1 MEPEVKIEPNFIHH
15 SKSASNAVLNANAVD
30 QDTRETRLRVAEGI
44 RDIRTC
50 MMTTVTPEGRLEST
64 PMTTLEIDENDN
76 IWFLVGL
83 DSDSSEAIDR
93 EENVN
98 LTYASP
104 KDFKFISVTGSASLV
119 LDRTKAARLWNPN
132 YQTWFPKGLDD
143 PNLALLQVKIITAE
157 YWENAHSRPLRV
169 FGLVRALF
177 TGEPFDV
184 GIDHEKLKLN

>member
-1 MEPEVKIEPNFIHH
+1 
-15 SKSASNAVLNANAVD
+15 
-30 QDTRETRLRVAEGI
+30 
-44 RDIRTC
+44 
-50 MMTTVTPEGRLEST
+50 
-64 PMTTLEIDENDN
+64 MTTLEIDENDS

-83 DSDSSEAIDR
+83 DSDSSEAVDR

-98 LTYASP
+98 LTYSSP
-104 KDFKFISVTGSASLV
+104 KDFKFISITGSASLV
-119 LDRTKAARLWNPN
+119 LDREKAAQLWNPS

-169 FGLVRALF
+169 FGLMRALF

-184 GIDHEKLKLN
+184 GMDHEKLKLN